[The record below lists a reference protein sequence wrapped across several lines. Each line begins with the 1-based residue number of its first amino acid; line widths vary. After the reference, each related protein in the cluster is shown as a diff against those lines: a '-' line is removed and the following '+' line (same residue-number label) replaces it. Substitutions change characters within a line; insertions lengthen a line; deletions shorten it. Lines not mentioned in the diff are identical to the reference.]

1 MNRIFAASLTK
12 QHIGQNLRLVGWL
25 EDFRDM
31 GKIGFISVRDMT
43 GSFQGVIIGKLLST
57 FREVP
62 RQSIIMLNGAI
73 QETRAEGFQ
82 VEVKVE
88 KVELLSRAVNP
99 LPIDPTGRV
108 ESSMDKRL
116 DSRALDLR
124 NNRISN
130 IFRIKSYALYL
141 IRNFLYSRMF
151 VEVNTPKII
160 GNATEGG
167 ADLFSFEYFSKK
179 AYLAQSPQ
187 LYKEQLTL
195 GLERVFEISSYFRA
209 EPSHTV
215 RHLSEFV
222 SVDLEAAFFDYSD
235 IMDNIE
241 ELITTTINDLF
252 IQHGKEMKY
261 IDNKEEI
268 TVDKIPRVTY
278 QKCLDELKGSG
289 VNLEFGDD
297 LSDPALRKLGEVFPK
312 FYFITDWP
320 TKLKPFYILEHD
332 SDRTYG
338 WVKCYP
344 VIINGNKNI
353 QSDLLILER
362 THHGPQAFASTF
374 APISFNAFIWPSLS
388 IVPRII
394 SDPGVTWRGIFTFT
408 PFDFA
413 CSAISEALDMSSY
426 DEFVQ
431 LPISATEIVSRKL
444 FFFNSLASFD
454 MGLAK
459 SGVCGPTI

>member
-12 QHIGQNLRLVGWL
+12 DHIGQNLTLVGWL

-31 GKIGFISVRDMT
+31 GKIGFISARDMT
-43 GSFQGVIIGKLLST
+43 GNFQGVITGKLLSA

-62 RQSIIMLNGAI
+62 RQSIIMVNGAI
-73 QETRAEGFQ
+73 QETRAENFQ

-124 NNRISN
+124 NVRISN
-130 IFRIKSYALYL
+130 IFRTRSYALYL

-151 VEVNTPKII
+151 MEVNTPKII

-222 SVDLEAAFFDYSD
+222 SIDLEAAFLDYCD
-235 IMDNIE
+235 IMDIME
-241 ELITTTINDLF
+241 ELITSTINDLF
-252 IQHGKEMKY
+252 IQGGKEMKY
-261 IDNKEEI
+261 YDNKEKI

-278 QKCLDELKGSG
+278 QKCLDDLKGLGES
-289 VNLEFGDD
+289 LEFGDD
-297 LSDPALRKLGEVFPK
+297 LSDLALRKLGEVYPK
-312 FYFITDWP
+312 FYFIIDWP
-320 TKLKPFYILEHD
+320 TKLKPFYILEH
-332 SDRTYG
+332 
-338 WVKCYP
+338 K
-344 VIINGNKNI
+344 NK
-353 QSDLLILER
+353 SDL
-362 THHGPQAFASTF
+362 SK
-374 APISFNAFIWPSLS
+374 SFDLQY
-388 IVPRII
+388 
-394 SDPGVTWRGIFTFT
+394 GY
-408 PFDFA
+408 
-413 CSAISEALDMSSY
+413 L
-426 DEFVQ
+426 
-431 LPISATEIVSRKL
+431 EIVSGGTREHNSERLRNKL
-444 FFFNSLASFD
+444 LEKGLDPRSFSDHLQTFEWGMPPHSGCGIGFDRLMMILTNSTNIREVVLYPRDTERLS
-454 MGLAK
+454 
-459 SGVCGPTI
+459 P

>member
-12 QHIGQNLRLVGWL
+12 DHIGQNLTLVGWL

-31 GKIGFISVRDMT
+31 GKIGFISARDMT
-43 GSFQGVIIGKLLST
+43 GNFQGVITGKLLSA

-62 RQSIIMLNGAI
+62 RQSIIMVNGAI
-73 QETRAEGFQ
+73 QETRAENFQ
-82 VEVKVE
+82 AEVKVE

-124 NNRISN
+124 NVRISN
-130 IFRIKSYALYL
+130 IFRTRSYALYL

-222 SVDLEAAFFDYSD
+222 SVDLEAAFLDYCD
-235 IMDNIE
+235 IMDIVE
-241 ELITTTINDLF
+241 ELITSTINDLF
-252 IQHGKEMKY
+252 IQRGKEMKY
-261 IDNKEEI
+261 YDNKEEI
-268 TVDKIPRVTY
+268 TVDKIPRVSY
-278 QKCLDELKGSG
+278 QKCLDDLKGLGES
-289 VNLEFGDD
+289 LEFGDD
-297 LSDPALRKLGEVFPK
+297 LSDLALRKLGEIYPK
-312 FYFITDWP
+312 FYFIIDWP
-320 TKLKPFYILEHD
+320 TKLKPFYILEH
-332 SDRTYG
+332 
-338 WVKCYP
+338 K
-344 VIINGNKNI
+344 NK
-353 QSDLLILER
+353 SDL
-362 THHGPQAFASTF
+362 SK
-374 APISFNAFIWPSLS
+374 SFDLQY
-388 IVPRII
+388 
-394 SDPGVTWRGIFTFT
+394 GY
-408 PFDFA
+408 
-413 CSAISEALDMSSY
+413 L
-426 DEFVQ
+426 
-431 LPISATEIVSRKL
+431 EIVSGGTREHNSERLRNKL
-444 FFFNSLASFD
+444 LEKGLDPRSFSDHLQTFEWGMPPHSGCGIGFDRLMMILTNSTNIREVVLYPRDTERLS
-454 MGLAK
+454 
-459 SGVCGPTI
+459 P

>member
-12 QHIGQNLRLVGWL
+12 EHIGQNIRLVGWL

-43 GSFQGVIIGKLLST
+43 GSFQGVIIGKLLAT
-57 FREVP
+57 FRGVP
-62 RQSIIMLNGAI
+62 RQSIIMVNGAI
-73 QETRAEGFQ
+73 QETRADGFQ

-235 IMDNIE
+235 IMDNVE
-241 ELITTTINDLF
+241 DLITSTINDLY

-268 TVDKIPRVTY
+268 TVDNIPRVTY
-278 QKCLDELKGSG
+278 QKCLDELKGLG

-297 LSDPALRKLGEVFPK
+297 LSDPALRKLGEIFPK

-320 TKLKPFYILEHD
+320 TKLKPFYILEH
-332 SDRTYG
+332 
-338 WVKCYP
+338 K
-344 VIINGNKNI
+344 NK
-353 QSDLLILER
+353 SDL
-362 THHGPQAFASTF
+362 SK
-374 APISFNAFIWPSLS
+374 SFDLQY
-388 IVPRII
+388 
-394 SDPGVTWRGIFTFT
+394 GY
-408 PFDFA
+408 
-413 CSAISEALDMSSY
+413 L
-426 DEFVQ
+426 
-431 LPISATEIVSRKL
+431 EIVSGGNREHDSEKL
-444 FFFNSLASFD
+444 RNKLLEKGLDPRSFSDHLSTFEWGMPPHSGCGIGFDRLMMILTNSTNIREVVLYPRDTERLS
-454 MGLAK
+454 
-459 SGVCGPTI
+459 P

>member
-12 QHIGQNLRLVGWL
+12 DHIGQNLTLVGWL

-31 GKIGFISVRDMT
+31 GKIGFISARDMT
-43 GSFQGVIIGKLLST
+43 GNFQGVITGKLLST

-62 RQSIIMLNGAI
+62 RQSIIMVNGAI
-73 QETRAEGFQ
+73 QETRAENFQ

-124 NNRISN
+124 NVRISN
-130 IFRIKSYALYL
+130 IFRTRSYALYL

-222 SVDLEAAFFDYSD
+222 SVDLEAAFLDYCD
-235 IMDNIE
+235 IMDIME
-241 ELITTTINDLF
+241 ELITSTINDLF
-252 IQHGKEMKY
+252 IQRGKEMKY
-261 IDNKEEI
+261 YDNKEEI

-278 QKCLDELKGSG
+278 QKCLDDLKGLG
-289 VNLEFGDD
+289 ERLEFGDD
-297 LSDPALRKLGEVFPK
+297 LSDLALRKLGEIYPK
-312 FYFITDWP
+312 FYFIIDWP
-320 TKLKPFYILEHD
+320 TKLKPFYILEH
-332 SDRTYG
+332 
-338 WVKCYP
+338 K
-344 VIINGNKNI
+344 NK
-353 QSDLLILER
+353 SDL
-362 THHGPQAFASTF
+362 SK
-374 APISFNAFIWPSLS
+374 SFDLQY
-388 IVPRII
+388 
-394 SDPGVTWRGIFTFT
+394 GY
-408 PFDFA
+408 
-413 CSAISEALDMSSY
+413 L
-426 DEFVQ
+426 
-431 LPISATEIVSRKL
+431 EIVSGGTREHNSERLRNKL
-444 FFFNSLASFD
+444 LEKGLDPRSFSDHLQTFEWGMPPHSGCGIGFDRLMMILTNSTNIREVVLYPRDTERLS
-454 MGLAK
+454 
-459 SGVCGPTI
+459 P

>member
-12 QHIGQNLRLVGWL
+12 DHIGQNLTLVGWL

-43 GSFQGVIIGKLLST
+43 GNFQGVVTGKLLST
-57 FREVP
+57 LREVP
-62 RQSIIMLNGAI
+62 RQSIIMVNGAI
-73 QETRAEGFQ
+73 QETRAENFQ
-82 VEVKVE
+82 AEVKVE

-124 NNRISN
+124 NVKISN
-130 IFRIKSYALYL
+130 IFKTRSYALHL

-160 GNATEGG
+160 GNASEGG

-222 SVDLEAAFFDYSD
+222 SIDLEAAFLDYGD
-235 IMDNIE
+235 IMDIME
-241 ELITTTINDLF
+241 ELITSTINDLF
-252 IQHGKEMKY
+252 IQRGKEMKY
-261 IDNKEEI
+261 YDNKEEI

-278 QKCLDELKGSG
+278 QKCLDDLKGLGES
-289 VNLEFGDD
+289 LEFGDD
-297 LSDPALRKLGEVFPK
+297 LSDLALRKLGEIYPK
-312 FYFITDWP
+312 FYFIIDWP
-320 TKLKPFYILEHD
+320 AKLKPFYILEH
-332 SDRTYG
+332 
-338 WVKCYP
+338 K
-344 VIINGNKNI
+344 NK
-353 QSDLLILER
+353 SDL
-362 THHGPQAFASTF
+362 SK
-374 APISFNAFIWPSLS
+374 SFDLQY
-388 IVPRII
+388 
-394 SDPGVTWRGIFTFT
+394 GY
-408 PFDFA
+408 
-413 CSAISEALDMSSY
+413 L
-426 DEFVQ
+426 
-431 LPISATEIVSRKL
+431 EIVSGGTREHNSERLRNKL
-444 FFFNSLASFD
+444 LEKGLDPRSFSDHLQTFEWGMPPHSGCGIGFDRFMMILTNSTNIREVVLYPRDTERLS
-454 MGLAK
+454 
-459 SGVCGPTI
+459 P

>member
-12 QHIGQNLRLVGWL
+12 DHIGQNLTLVGWL

-31 GKIGFISVRDMT
+31 GKIGFISARDMT
-43 GSFQGVIIGKLLST
+43 GNFQGVITGKLLSA

-62 RQSIIMLNGAI
+62 RQSIIMVNGAI
-73 QETRAEGFQ
+73 QETRAENFQ

-124 NNRISN
+124 NVRISN
-130 IFRIKSYALYL
+130 IFRTRSYALYL

-160 GNATEGG
+160 GNASEGG

-222 SVDLEAAFFDYSD
+222 SIDLEAAFLDYCD
-235 IMDNIE
+235 IMDIME
-241 ELITTTINDLF
+241 DLIISTINDLF
-252 IQHGKEMKY
+252 IQRGKEMKY
-261 IDNKEEI
+261 YDNKEEI

-278 QKCLDELKGSG
+278 QKCLDDLKGLGES
-289 VNLEFGDD
+289 LEFGDD
-297 LSDPALRKLGEVFPK
+297 LSDLALRKLGEIYPK
-312 FYFITDWP
+312 FYFIIDWP
-320 TKLKPFYILEHD
+320 TKLKPFYILEH
-332 SDRTYG
+332 
-338 WVKCYP
+338 K
-344 VIINGNKNI
+344 NK
-353 QSDLLILER
+353 SDL
-362 THHGPQAFASTF
+362 SK
-374 APISFNAFIWPSLS
+374 SFDLQY
-388 IVPRII
+388 
-394 SDPGVTWRGIFTFT
+394 GY
-408 PFDFA
+408 
-413 CSAISEALDMSSY
+413 L
-426 DEFVQ
+426 
-431 LPISATEIVSRKL
+431 EIVSGGTREHNSERLRNKL
-444 FFFNSLASFD
+444 LEKGLDPRSFSDHLQTFEWGMPPHSGCGIGFDRLMMILTNSTNIREVVLYPRDTERLS
-454 MGLAK
+454 
-459 SGVCGPTI
+459 P

>member
-1 MNRIFAASLTK
+1 MNRIFAESLTK
-12 QHIGQNLRLVGWL
+12 DYIGQNLTLVGWL

-31 GKIGFISVRDMT
+31 GKIGFISARDMT
-43 GSFQGVIIGKLLST
+43 GNFQGVITGKLLSA

-62 RQSIIMLNGAI
+62 RQSIIMVNGAI
-73 QETRAEGFQ
+73 QETRAENFQ

-124 NNRISN
+124 NVRISN
-130 IFRIKSYALYL
+130 IFRTRSYALYL

-222 SVDLEAAFFDYSD
+222 SVDLEAAFLDYCD
-235 IMDNIE
+235 IMDIME
-241 ELITTTINDLF
+241 ELITSTINDLF
-252 IQHGKEMKY
+252 IQRGKEMKY
-261 IDNKEEI
+261 YDNKEEI

-278 QKCLDELKGSG
+278 QKCLDDLKGLG
-289 VNLEFGDD
+289 ERLEFGDD
-297 LSDPALRKLGEVFPK
+297 LSDLALRKLGEIYPK
-312 FYFITDWP
+312 FYFIIDWP
-320 TKLKPFYILEHD
+320 TKLKPFYILEH
-332 SDRTYG
+332 
-338 WVKCYP
+338 K
-344 VIINGNKNI
+344 NK
-353 QSDLLILER
+353 SDL
-362 THHGPQAFASTF
+362 SK
-374 APISFNAFIWPSLS
+374 SFDLQY
-388 IVPRII
+388 
-394 SDPGVTWRGIFTFT
+394 GY
-408 PFDFA
+408 
-413 CSAISEALDMSSY
+413 L
-426 DEFVQ
+426 
-431 LPISATEIVSRKL
+431 EIVSGGTREHNSERLRNKL
-444 FFFNSLASFD
+444 LEKGLDPRSFSDHLQTFEWGMPPHSGCGIGFDRLMMILTNSTNIREVVLYPRDTERLS
-454 MGLAK
+454 
-459 SGVCGPTI
+459 P